1 MKQNLSFK
9 KTKQKQKQNK
19 QNKLSRILQ
28 LFDLVWGDIWDYT
41 VKVFYLFGALCVRLL
56 GIRNSL
62 VTADIVC

>member
-1 MKQNLSFK
+1 MKKNLSFK

-41 VKVFYLFGALCVRLL
+41 VKVFYVSGALCVRL
-56 GIRNSL
+56 
-62 VTADIVC
+62 